1 MGIISKT
8 VKIRL
13 SSGNIKWFEEK
24 GYHIPRTEKIYPNND
39 GGYKKTYTTTQGTEI
54 TVNVED
60 LKPNSSAKVN
70 VICDMCEKEYKVEWK
85 KYLQQNHDGKTYC
98 RSCASKALNS
108 KENNKNWNFNK
119 TQEEREKGREYFEYS
134 EFIQKVLARDNYTCV
149 ITGKTRKET
158 DLEVHHLNGYN
169 WCIEGRTDVKNGVT
183 ITKDLHK
190 AFHNK
195 YGYGNNTKEQFLEFI
210 GNCKLELE
218 DYQGDFHSVKW
229 IYCVTDNELIK
240 NLSQYSKKNNI
251 DYSSIHKCC
260 NKKQY
265 TCKNKV
271 YMWYNE
277 YINMND
283 EELKDYIYQ
292 CKKANNHKQVICVN
306 TNMLFDSSVCAGKY
320 FGIDSSTIIRYINGN
335 YNSAG
340 KSSNGEK
347 LIWKYAYEI
356 DDIEKYVYISR
367 DECEQI
373 ALSRSKESLE
383 NGSFII

>member
-1 MGIISKT
+1 MGLISKI

-39 GGYKKTYTTTQGTEI
+39 GGYKKIYTTTQGTEI

-60 LKPNSSAKVN
+60 LKPNSCVKVN
-70 VICDMCEKEYKVEWK
+70 VRCDMCKKEYQLEWRQ
-85 KYLQQNHDGKTYC
+85 YLKQNHDGKIYC
-98 RSCASKALNS
+98 RSCANKALNS
-108 KENNKNWNFNK
+108 KDNCSSWNPNI
-119 TQEEREKGREYFEYS
+119 TQEERENNRCFQEYS
-134 EFIQKVLARDNYTCV
+134 EFIRKVLIRDNFTCV

-169 WCIEGRTDVKNGVT
+169 WCIEGRTDVKNAVT
-183 ITKDLHK
+183 ITKDIHK
-190 AFHNK
+190 AFHEK
-195 YGYGNNTKEQFLEFI
+195 YGYGNNTKEQFLEFV
-210 GNCKLELE
+210 GMVELVLE
-218 DYQGDFHSVKW
+218 DYNCDFAPIRW

-240 NLSQYSKKNNI
+240 NLSQYAKRNNV
-251 DYSSIHKCC
+251 DYSSIRKCC
-260 NKKQY
+260 NKKQF

-277 YINMND
+277 YLNMND
-283 EELKDYIYQ
+283 EELKDYIYK

-306 TNMLFDSSVCAGKY
+306 TNMLFDSSVYAGKY
-320 FGIDSSTIIRYINGN
+320 FGIDNSSIIRCINGKYN
-335 YNSAG
+335 YAG

-347 LIWKYAYEI
+347 LIWKYACEI
-356 DDIEKYVYISR
+356 DDIEKYVHISR

-373 ALSRSKESLE
+373 ALSRSKEPLG

>member
-39 GGYKKTYTTTQGTEI
+39 GGYKKIYTTTQGTEI

-60 LKPNSSAKVN
+60 LKPNSCVKVN
-70 VICDMCEKEYKVEWK
+70 VRCDMCKKEYQLEWRQ
-85 KYLQQNHDGKTYC
+85 YLKQNHDGKIYC
-98 RSCASKALNS
+98 RSCANKALNS
-108 KENNKNWNFNK
+108 KDNCSSWNPNI
-119 TQEEREKGREYFEYS
+119 TQEERENNRCFQEYS
-134 EFIQKVLARDNYTCV
+134 EFIRKVLIRDNFTCV

-169 WCIEGRTDVKNGVT
+169 WCIEGRTDVKNAVT
-183 ITKDLHK
+183 ITKDIHK
-190 AFHNK
+190 AFHEK
-195 YGYGNNTKEQFLEFI
+195 YGYGNNTKEQFLEFV
-210 GNCKLELE
+210 GMVELVLE
-218 DYQGDFHSVKW
+218 DYDCDFAPIRW

-240 NLSQYSKKNNI
+240 NLSQYSKRNNV
-251 DYSSIHKCC
+251 DYSSIRKCC
-260 NKKQY
+260 NKKQF
-265 TCKNKV
+265 TCKNKI

-277 YINMND
+277 YLNMND
-283 EELKDYIYQ
+283 EELKDYIHQ

-306 TNMLFDSSVCAGKY
+306 TNMLFDSSVYAGKY
-320 FGIDSSTIIRYINGN
+320 FGIDNSSIIRCINGK
-335 YNSAG
+335 YNNAG

-373 ALSRSKESLE
+373 ALSRDKESLG